1 MIVRHALLGRS
12 RFQLPGE
19 PTAPGHEE
27 RSSSESPAAPRE
39 SFFFLSFTETSFNV
53 GETSRHKEGM
63 QTLVKLYSSS
73 HERPHVRDLRS
84 KDEESKKK
92 KKLLSL
98 AALEVTSQV
107 LFCSKDTCV

>member
-63 QTLVKLYSSS
+63 QTFVKLYSSS

-84 KDEESKKK
+84 KDEESTKKK
-92 KKLLSL
+92 MLSL